1 MKTTMAEL
9 TVLMVAEKPS
19 LALAIATHLCGGV
32 EVHTRSNGATP
43 VHEFPGR
50 FRGRACRFRVT
61 AVKGH
66 VYSLDF
72 LPEFQ
77 SWEDCEPAELFDAGT
92 LKSPTS
98 GAVAGHVQRE
108 ARGCSHL
115 VLWLDCD
122 REGEN
127 ICFEVMH
134 LAVPSLSSAGG
145 RQVWRARFSA
155 VSEVAVRRAM
165 ETLAEPNEAEAS
177 AVDARQELDL
187 KVGVA
192 FTRFQTRHFHERH
205 RRLDGSTISY
215 GPCQTPTLGF
225 VVQRHV
231 EILSFVSDPFWKIEL
246 ALLAGGGAHAGE
258 QFDVAWARERLFDQ
272 KATAVLCKLVAA
284 AKRAV
289 VAEVV
294 HAEETLRRPEG
305 LNTVTLLKVA
315 SAALGLGAQH
325 TMRVAESLYMD
336 GYISYP
342 RTESTAY
349 PPGFDF
355 ATTLRD
361 QVEHPEWGVHAAW
374 LLDGNMVRPR
384 GVDAGDHPPITPVR
398 AATSVPG
405 GSDGWRVYSFIAKQF
420 LASLCP
426 DAKLATT
433 KATFEAAGERF
444 GARGRTLVDAGW
456 LEVLPHRAPAE
467 VALPALAVGETLAI
481 AKCELV
487 EGATAAPEPISEAEL
502 IGAMEAH
509 GIGPDA
515 SIPQH
520 IGNIEARRYAK
531 MGPGRRLSP
540 TPLGLALIQGYRRID
555 PELVLPTVRSHVERQ
570 LELVAKGEARRAA
583 VVAHCL
589 GEFRLKFDHLV
600 RTISRMDE
608 LFEASFGGG
617 GGDGEGG
624 GGGGGGPPP
633 KPFTRCGRTGRY
645 LTLLSS
651 RPARLHNALTEEVW
665 ALPQGGLYKIYPG
678 ELSCAR
684 CGFGL
689 ALFLPRSAEPRAYP
703 LCPRCYNEPGGEAPP
718 PASDAKVTACPLP
731 EDHPSVA
738 PLRVCACPE
747 TAHEGGVMLLDPLG
761 APNWRL
767 VSSRGRHVVKLPPFI
782 NKVSVGA
789 PCGCAGS
796 CRKLIVEFHRE
807 RTPLADGATTHSG
820 CLLSDELLQALTE
833 SAAEAPG
840 SKGKGRG
847 GGKGKGGRGGGK
859 GGKGEGRG
867 KGEGGKGKG
876 GKGEGR
882 GGGKGG
888 RGRGRDEY

>member
-1 MKTTMAEL
+1 MA
-9 TVLMVAEKPS
+9 
-19 LALAIATHLCGGV
+19 
-32 EVHTRSNGATP
+32 
-43 VHEFPGR
+43 
-50 FRGRACRFRVT
+50 
-61 AVKGH
+61 
-66 VYSLDF
+66 
-72 LPEFQ
+72 
-77 SWEDCEPAELFDAGT
+77 
-92 LKSPTS
+92 
-98 GAVAGHVQRE
+98 
-108 ARGCSHL
+108 
-115 VLWLDCD
+115 
-122 REGEN
+122 
-127 ICFEVMH
+127 
-134 LAVPSLSSAGG
+134 
-145 RQVWRARFSA
+145 
-155 VSEVAVRRAM
+155 
-165 ETLAEPNEAEAS
+165 
-177 AVDARQELDL
+177 
-187 KVGVA
+187 
-192 FTRFQTRHFHERH
+192 
-205 RRLDGSTISY
+205 
-215 GPCQTPTLGF
+215 
-225 VVQRHV
+225 
-231 EILSFVSDPFWKIEL
+231 DPFWKIEL

-284 AKRAV
+284 AKRAA

-294 HAEETLRRPEG
+294 QAEETLRRPEG

-420 LASLCP
+420 LGEP
-426 DAKLATT
+426 VPRR
-433 KATFEAAGERF
+433 EAGDDEGDVRGGGRALRR
-444 GARGRTLVDAGW
+444 ARRTLVDAGW

-467 VALPALAVGETLAI
+467 VALPALAVGEKLAI

-509 GIGPDA
+509 GIGTDA

-617 GGDGEGG
+617 GDGEGGG

-731 EDHPSVA
+731 RTTRPSRRSA
-738 PLRVCACPE
+738 CARARRRRTRAASCYWTRSARP
-747 TAHEGGVMLLDPLG
+747 TGG
-761 APNWRL
+761 
-767 VSSRGRHVVKLPPFI
+767 SSRRAAAT
-782 NKVSVGA
+782 SS
-789 PCGCAGS
+789 S
-796 CRKLIVEFHRE
+796 CRRSST
-807 RTPLADGATTHSG
+807 RCPSARRAAAPARAASSSSSSTASARPSPTAPPPTPAASCPTNCSRR
-820 CLLSDELLQALTE
+820 SPSRPPRRRAPRAR
-833 SAAEAPG
+833 AAEAARARVAAEEA
-840 SKGKGRG
+840 KEARARAAGRVRAAKAG
-847 GGKGKGGRGGGK
+847 
-859 GGKGEGRG
+859 GGKGEGR
-867 KGEGGKGKG
+867 
-876 GKGEGR
+876 
-882 GGGKGG
+882 GGKGG
-888 RGRGRDEY
+888 RGRGRDEYLGIGILR